1 MIDIIYSSCHCYDK
15 EKIKN
20 LGDSMISIGY
30 SAIISMVSHI
40 IFIYITWIAIQAIN
54 IEFFVRKNRIVE
66 ARILIIFLTIA
77 IGTTVSRFV
86 LDIIQWSQDLIYLF

>member
-1 MIDIIYSSCHCYDK
+1 
-15 EKIKN
+15 
-20 LGDSMISIGY
+20 MISIGY

-40 IFIYITWIAIQAIN
+40 VFIYITWIAMQGIN
-54 IEFFVRKNRIVE
+54 FEFFVRKNRIIE
-66 ARILIIFLTIA
+66 ARILIIFLTVA